1 MPITAEPVFFIR
13 HRYIWDRP
21 MNKYDN
27 DEIRRYRAPSMIS
40 VPSLVMMDI
49 NCSGTSSAAR
59 KNAVDSTPAYSMT
72 NPSTRSTA
80 SRLPAPQYCATRML
94 IPRVRAAVNRLNR
107 NWNCV
112 ASETAANS
120 FCPTPDNISVSA

>member
-59 KNAVDSTPAYSMT
+59 KNAVDSIPAYSMT
-72 NPSTRSTA
+72 NPACRRRTTTTA
-80 SRLPAPQYCATRML
+80 
-94 IPRVRAAVNRLNR
+94 
-107 NWNCV
+107 
-112 ASETAANS
+112 
-120 FCPTPDNISVSA
+120 